1 MKPWSD
7 DASIAAAHAALHAA
21 AAKASSLA
29 AAVNAA
35 CSAGEAAAMAAYRA
49 SQEAAAEDAANALAS
64 MKVLGDDQGLRAIA
78 KENAAR
84 EQQEQQDAGESA
96 RAGAGPDEKTA
107 PTEE

>member
-7 DASIAAAHAALHAA
+7 DASIAAAHAALHAT
-21 AAKASSLA
+21 AAKARSLA

-49 SQEAAAEDAANALAS
+49 SQEAAAEDATNALAS

-84 EQQEQQDAGESA
+84 EQQEDAGGSA
-96 RAGAGPDEKTA
+96 RAGAGPGEKTA
-107 PTEE
+107 PPEE